1 VNSANVAG
9 GLAPPPAQAT
19 LPEPQSAVTQEN
31 FPSESWPQRDR
42 AHNLPDQDLGIC
54 IVLDFPLLR
63 VNPVVGSGGEVAPE
77 SNPGHIV

>member
-19 LPEPQSAVTQEN
+19 LPEPQSAVIHEN
-31 FPSESWPQRDR
+31 FPSESLPQSVR
-42 AHNLPDQDLGIC
+42 AHIRPDQAFGIC
-54 IVLDFPLLR
+54 IVLEFPLLSE
-63 VNPVVGSGGEVAPE
+63 NPVVGSGGEVAPE